1 MCGIAGI
8 YRFEGSTA
16 ELTGC
21 LETMNRALVHRG
33 PDQAGIHVDPDWSAG
48 LAVRRLSI
56 VDPENGLQPMF
67 SEDRSIAVVCNGEI
81 YNHREL
87 RRELE
92 RKGYR
97 LRSHSDGEVISH
109 LYLEEGVGF
118 LKRLH
123 GMFAL
128 AVLDRRDGSLLLA
141 RDPVGMK
148 HLYWSETPRGFAFSS
163 EARALFAAGLL
174 TPAPDWA
181 SLSTFFSTGWVQSP
195 RTAFENLQRLRPG
208 SFLRISP
215 EGCEEGRY
223 WVPRYQST
231 GEQRG
236 LEDWSAELREILDR
250 AVATHLDTDVPAGLF
265 LSGGW
270 DSSLVSLYASRQ
282 SAEPL
287 NSYSLAFPDHPGVD
301 ESAYAKQV
309 AEQAGTRGHRIE
321 LRDADIRDVL
331 LQTSRALEEPV
342 VTCPTALGF
351 LLSRAASRDRK
362 VVLGGEGADE
372 VFAGYGRF
380 EVSPLHRLRSLVPHR
395 LVPSSLPLP
404 LNQKWSRA
412 LRFLAAGDE
421 ERAHL
426 ILNTFLQPRQYVDLF
441 RPDIPLEPHPGPEVV
456 TVSDETRSTFRDPL
470 DLKLSV
476 EFTSRLADG
485 ILFSIDKTSMAH
497 SLEVRMPFL
506 DRDVVDF
513 AHRLPSRYK
522 VRGRD
527 MKVVL
532 APLARELPPDV
543 ARRRKKGLHVPPRT
557 YRSELFRSFYRE
569 TILETSLASGL
580 FDHERLERWV
590 DARAGRSDAR
600 ASELW
605 PLCHFCLWWNNF
617 MDGNTR
623 V

>member
-1 MCGIAGI
+1 
-8 YRFEGSTA
+8 
-16 ELTGC
+16 
-21 LETMNRALVHRG
+21 MNRALLHRG
-33 PDQAGIHVDPDWSAG
+33 PDQAGVHVDPEWRVG

-118 LKRLH
+118 LKRLN

-195 RTAFENLQRLRPG
+195 RSAFENLQRLRPG

-215 EGCEEGRY
+215 KGCEEGRY
-223 WVPRYQST
+223 WVPRYQRA
-231 GEQRG
+231 GEERG

-250 AVATHLDTDVPAGLF
+250 AVGTHLDTDVPAGLF

-287 NSYSLAFPDHPGVD
+287 NSYSLAFPDDPGVD
-301 ESAYAKQV
+301 ESAYAEQV
-309 AEQAGTRGHRIE
+309 ADLAGTRGHRIE

-372 VFAGYGRF
+372 IFAGYGRF
-380 EVSPLHRLRSLVPHR
+380 EFSPLHRV
-395 LVPSSLPLP
+395 
-404 LNQKWSRA
+404 
-412 LRFLAAGDE
+412 
-421 ERAHL
+421 
-426 ILNTFLQPRQYVDLF
+426 
-441 RPDIPLEPHPGPEVV
+441 
-456 TVSDETRSTFRDPL
+456 
-470 DLKLSV
+470 
-476 EFTSRLADG
+476 
-485 ILFSIDKTSMAH
+485 
-497 SLEVRMPFL
+497 
-506 DRDVVDF
+506 
-513 AHRLPSRYK
+513 
-522 VRGRD
+522 
-527 MKVVL
+527 
-532 APLARELPPDV
+532 
-543 ARRRKKGLHVPPRT
+543 
-557 YRSELFRSFYRE
+557 
-569 TILETSLASGL
+569 
-580 FDHERLERWV
+580 
-590 DARAGRSDAR
+590 
-600 ASELW
+600 
-605 PLCHFCLWWNNF
+605 
-617 MDGNTR
+617 
-623 V
+623 